1 MNEEVGTYLG
11 QKGYT
16 IYKECTSVEEQQF
29 IRNALNVKPFVPKSP
44 VQPPSFPIYRES
56 NNKLY
61 LPRHF
66 GIENYG
72 MPDDMR
78 LPPGTPID
86 VSFNGSLRDYQENVV
101 NIFMKTA
108 KKNDKI
114 GGGGLL
120 EIPCGRGKTVIA
132 LSIISQLKTKTLV
145 VVHKGFLLDQWIERI
160 AQFLPSAKIG
170 KIQGQIIDIEDKDIV
185 IGMLQSLSMKEY
197 PQDMFSSFG
206 LTIVDECHH
215 ISSEVFSRSL
225 QRIVTKYALG
235 LSATMQRKDGLT
247 KVFKMFLGEIIYK
260 EEREKTD
267 FVLVKAVEFK
277 TNDAEFNETA
287 HDYRGNPAYSTM
299 ITKLCSYSHR
309 SEFILKVLKKELQ
322 EKPGQQVMILAHN
335 KNLLVYLFKA
345 IEHRNIATVGYYVGG
360 MKSKDLKE
368 SEGKNVIIATY
379 AMAAEALDIKTLTTL
394 ILATPRTDVTQAVGR
409 ILRVKHDRPLVI
421 DVLDSHDV
429 FQRQW
434 AKRRKFYEKN
444 NYKIMHTDSNKY
456 ELDKWET
463 LYEPGQK
470 TAKGKRSASS
480 GGKQTSPIKGKCMI
494 QL

>member
-16 IYKECTSVEEQQF
+16 IYKEYTSVEEQQF

-72 MPDDMR
+72 VPDDMR

-185 IGMLQSLSMKEY
+185 IGMLQSLSMKDY

-215 ISSEVFSRSL
+215 ISS
-225 QRIVTKYALG
+225 
-235 LSATMQRKDGLT
+235 
-247 KVFKMFLGEIIYK
+247 
-260 EEREKTD
+260 
-267 FVLVKAVEFK
+267 
-277 TNDAEFNETA
+277 
-287 HDYRGNPAYSTM
+287 
-299 ITKLCSYSHR
+299 
-309 SEFILKVLKKELQ
+309 
-322 EKPGQQVMILAHN
+322 
-335 KNLLVYLFKA
+335 
-345 IEHRNIATVGYYVGG
+345 
-360 MKSKDLKE
+360 
-368 SEGKNVIIATY
+368 
-379 AMAAEALDIKTLTTL
+379 
-394 ILATPRTDVTQAVGR
+394 
-409 ILRVKHDRPLVI
+409 
-421 DVLDSHDV
+421 
-429 FQRQW
+429 
-434 AKRRKFYEKN
+434 
-444 NYKIMHTDSNKY
+444 
-456 ELDKWET
+456 
-463 LYEPGQK
+463 
-470 TAKGKRSASS
+470 
-480 GGKQTSPIKGKCMI
+480 
-494 QL
+494 